1 MKSIVM
7 FIFMIFLLS
16 SCSTNK
22 HYYQLTDGK
31 WVSKRQFNSMVK
43 KCIHEAVMETS
54 KEDLELISGMTIDTI
69 SKKK

>member
-1 MKSIVM
+1 MKVLFCLFSM
-7 FIFMIFLLS
+7 LMLLS
-16 SCSTNK
+16 CTTNK

-31 WVSKRQFNSMVK
+31 WVSKRQFNSIVK

-54 KEDLELISGMTIDTI
+54 KEDLELISGMTIDTT

>member
-1 MKSIVM
+1 MKVLFCLFSM
-7 FIFMIFLLS
+7 LMLL

-31 WVSKRQFNSMVK
+31 WVSKREYSRIVK
-43 KCIHEAVMETS
+43 RCIHEALMETS
-54 KEDLELISGMTIDTI
+54 KEDLELISVMTIDTT